1 MLRAGLNYGEEVHH
15 SRISGEW
22 SNMIGFGM
30 NSSLAKVYTTPKTF
44 AEENSKHGWKN
55 DMVVNMAT
63 FFVREVLQR
72 SSLLNNL
79 KLSDKKLDL

>member
-44 AEENSKHGWKN
+44 AEENSKHG
-55 DMVVNMAT
+55 
-63 FFVREVLQR
+63 
-72 SSLLNNL
+72 
-79 KLSDKKLDL
+79 